1 MCCAVLSVLSCSVV
15 SNSLQPVTVARLP
28 CPWGFSRQEY
38 WSWLPCLSPGDPQLR
53 DRTQVSHIAG
63 GFFTIW
69 AHHGSPRILKWI
81 AYPFSKGSFQPR
93 KGTGASCIADRFFIR
108 WATREAPIGTSD
120 QIRLVAQSCP
130 TPCDPMNHSM
140 PGLPVHHQLPEFTQ
154 THIHRVSDAIQPFH
168 PLASPSPPAP
178 NPSQHQ
184 GLFQWVN
191 SSHEVAKLLEFQL

>member
-1 MCCAVLSVLSCSVV
+1 MCCAVLSVLSRSVV

-108 WATREAPIGTSD
+108 WATREAHYVEWSWLDNPCERFTNKRAMPKTIYKMWILQGK
-120 QIRLVAQSCP
+120 SC
-130 TPCDPMNHSM
+130 TK
-140 PGLPVHHQLPEFTQ
+140 ET
-154 THIHRVSDAIQPFH
+154 VSNMAWCKV
-168 PLASPSPPAP
+168 PLT
-178 NPSQHQ
+178 N
-184 GLFQWVN
+184 
-191 SSHEVAKLLEFQL
+191 E